1 MTAPRKAR
9 PEGGKESAPE
19 PKRIAVFEPYY
30 GGSHKRFLDVLIAH
44 SPHDYKLFT
53 LPARKWKWRMRGAA
67 VWFAREE
74 APKLLDDGGGA
85 DVDLIFTCDMLSVAD
100 LRALLPPPLAKLP
113 IVTYFHENQLT
124 YPLSP
129 DDRRDYQ
136 YGMTNIT
143 TCLASDAVWFNS
155 HHHMNAFLS
164 AAEELLRMMPD
175 FVPPRVIED
184 IRAKSSVFYPP
195 VDVTIDDDDPR
206 EPPPAGSCAS
216 ASAERAA
223 TTTGSG
229 TFGQKGGRPGDV
241 ERPLRILWPHRWEYD
256 KNPKDF
262 FDCMLRLHREGA
274 AFELVLVGEQFRT
287 APPEFA
293 AAIDELS
300 GHIVHA
306 GYLQSRSDY
315 LRMVKSCDVVVST
328 AIQENF
334 GIAIV
339 EAIMLGCFPLLP
351 NRLSYPELIP
361 PELHTRVLYES
372 PEELVQRLTR
382 YDPSGGREVGK
393 TLRERASRFSTCA
406 GAQAIDDA
414 LRAAR
419 LA

>member
-1 MTAPRKAR
+1 MMSPGDARKGDERADR
-9 PEGGKESAPE
+9 GERSPSPDA
-19 PKRIAVFEPYY
+19 KRIAVFEPYC
-30 GGSHKRFLDVLIAH
+30 GGSHKQFLDVLTAH
-44 SPHDYKLFT
+44 SSHEFNLFT

-67 VWFAREE
+67 MWFAREE
-74 APKLLDDGGGA
+74 APKLLNDAGGA

-100 LRALLPPPLAKLP
+100 LRALLPPPLTKLP

-164 AAEELLRMMPD
+164 AAELLLRMMPD
-175 FVPPRVIED
+175 FVPPHVIED
-184 IRAKSSVFYPP
+184 VCAKSSVFYPP
-195 VDVTIDDDDPR
+195 VDVTIDESAGGSDQPR
-206 EPPPAGSCAS
+206 FARGESEGGEP
-216 ASAERAA
+216 E
-223 TTTGSG
+223 
-229 TFGQKGGRPGDV
+229 KGDRPM
-241 ERPLRILWPHRWEYD
+241 RILWPHRWEYD

-262 FDCMLRLHREGA
+262 FDCMVKLHRKGTP
-274 AFELVLVGEQFRT
+274 FELVLVGEQFRT

-293 AAIDELS
+293 AAIEELS
-300 GHIVHA
+300 DHIVHA
-306 GYLQSRSDY
+306 GYLESRSDY

-361 PELHTRVLYES
+361 QEFYAQMLYET
-372 PEELVQRLTR
+372 PDELRARVTR
-382 YDPSGGREVGK
+382 HDLKRNRGLCRA
-393 TLRERASRFSTCA
+393 LREWASRFSAATA
-406 GAQAIDDA
+406 TGIIDDA
-414 LRAAR
+414 LHAANIP
-419 LA
+419 